1 MERTARHLEDI
12 RNIMNT
18 SPVIQNQMDTL
29 AEKAVAMNMSKEQW
43 ESFKVAMLNTMLYK
57 MAEMIPEIKQDMAAD
72 IYEELRK

>member
-1 MERTARHLEDI
+1 MERTARHLENI

-43 ESFKVAMLNTMLYK
+43 ESFKVAMLSTMLYK

>member
-43 ESFKVAMLNTMLYK
+43 ESFKVAMLSTMLYK

>member
-12 RNIMNT
+12 RNIMNA

-43 ESFKVAMLNTMLYK
+43 ESFKVAMLSTMLYK